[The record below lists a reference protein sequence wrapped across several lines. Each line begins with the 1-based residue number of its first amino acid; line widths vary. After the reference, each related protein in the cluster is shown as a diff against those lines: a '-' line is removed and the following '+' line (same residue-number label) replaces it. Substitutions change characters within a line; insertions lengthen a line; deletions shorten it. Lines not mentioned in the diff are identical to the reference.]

1 MVSGTQP
8 PVTEKNKQVV
18 RDFVEDV
25 FNKHDLAA
33 VDKYMA
39 GAEGLKHY
47 VGEYYL
53 GHPDSHTTIEQ
64 IVAKGDKVFV
74 LFNTKAKINYTGN
87 YHKICRPIRS

>member
-1 MVSGTQP
+1 MVSATQP

-47 VGEYYL
+47 HGEYYL
-53 GHPDSHTTIEQ
+53 EHPDSHTKIEQ
-64 IVAKGDKVFV
+64 IVAEGDKVFV
-74 LFNTKAKINYTGN
+74 LFFNT
-87 YHKICRPIRS
+87 